1 VTIEEPGP
9 LPPAGSGA
17 SVPATRSRRRVLL
30 AAASGMAAAVFIGAL
45 VMLHGLAGM
54 GLTVFPAD
62 ASAADRANPT
72 PSSSAPPL
80 SAAHQE
86 FLRLQR
92 LALAEER
99 GKLRGLA
106 ELAVET
112 TTRIEFGHMR
122 LRVSAY
128 ADWAYGWTS
137 SYVASYQIIY
147 RAFQGAW
154 AHVMSDR
161 PGGILAAMTNE
172 AADVVRAQFREIVV
186 RPERTQ
192 VTLDREWRQAR
203 DLVDSELQR
212 VRQAQDVALRDLPAR
227 SAAGP
232 AARAAPP
239 RESGLGAVLEAE
251 TPDIDAVLLRST
263 RPMATRVGILVLRLT
278 EVGSV
283 AALVGSLGVSLGPL
297 SGVAV
302 GIVVGVGVAWGLD
315 YLINRLDAALH
326 RTEFEQHGLT
336 LVAAL
341 ENDTRSLMLAD
352 LAERIE
358 QGLSHLES
366 ELAARTL
373 DLGPAR

>member
-1 VTIEEPGP
+1 
-9 LPPAGSGA
+9 
-17 SVPATRSRRRVLL
+17 
-30 AAASGMAAAVFIGAL
+30 MAAAVFIGAL
-45 VMLHGLAGM
+45 VMFYGLAGM
-54 GLTVFPAD
+54 RLAAFPAE
-62 ASAADRANPT
+62 ASTADRADPA
-72 PSSSAPPL
+72 SSASAPALATPALPAPSL
-80 SAAHQE
+80 STADRDL
-86 FLRLQR
+86 LRRQK
-92 LALAEER
+92 LALTEER

-106 ELAVET
+106 DLAVET

-122 LRVSAY
+122 LRVPTY

-154 AHVMSDR
+154 AHLMSDQ
-161 PGGILAAMTNE
+161 PGSVLVAMTNE
-172 AADVVRAQFREIVV
+172 AADVVRARFREIVV
-186 RPERTQ
+186 RPDRTQ
-192 VTLDREWRQAR
+192 VTIDREWRQTR
-203 DLVDSELQR
+203 ELIDSELQR
-212 VRQAQDVALRDLPAR
+212 VQKAQALVLRDLPPAG
-227 SAAGP
+227 ALGP
-232 AARAAPP
+232 AARVLPP

-263 RPMATRVGILVLRLT
+263 RPMATRVGILALRLT

-283 AALVGSLGVSLGPL
+283 AALVGSLGFSLGPV

-302 GIVVGVGVAWGLD
+302 GIVVGVGIAWGID

-326 RTEFEQHGLT
+326 RAEFEQQGLE

-352 LAERIE
+352 LVERIE
-358 QGLSHLES
+358 QGIARLED
-366 ELAARTL
+366 ELAARSL